1 MNETDHEDGHFRMRS
16 DETIEETPIAAGV
29 NELRLEKI
37 NTRVT
42 IISVIVPV
50 LIVIIL
56 VFTYLDIKRR
66 MEKTEDTGTMG
77 VQKLSSDLESRF
89 SSLSVRQARLED
101 DTVRMMANIVF
112 LSSIEKSFARIE
124 IKIKN
129 LTDSMD
135 SVKKSGASKTE
146 LKGKAAEFDKKV
158 GNLSGSIEEV
168 NTQLASLS
176 QSLKSDLDQV
186 AQGLT
191 TNSSQLQNL
200 EEKITALDKNKL
212 EKPALDLALRLET
225 LKIQESVQAE
235 LDSMQTQIKN
245 LDQKVHK
252 LSQQV
257 EKNSQ
262 PPSASVAPT
271 TPAPSPPS
279 NPPAG
284 TIEEQALPPSQ

>member
-16 DETIEETPIAAGV
+16 DETIEEAPIAAGV

-101 DTVRMMANIVF
+101 DTVRMMAN
-112 LSSIEKSFARIE
+112 IEKSFARIE